1 MSALRRMPASRPVRP
16 VGGVAFGLAATGSPD
31 AFGDLVGAARAG
43 SGDQQGV
50 AVMPVPGQGLGDG
63 FLVRPGA

>member
-1 MSALRRMPASRPVRP
+1 MT
-16 VGGVAFGLAATGSPD
+16 FDQAAMGPPD

-43 SGDQQGV
+43 PGDQQGV
-50 AVMPVPGQGLGDG
+50 AVVPVPGQGLGDG